1 MHQSTQTHIII
12 NVRFSE
18 INVISKTVTY
28 VKKQENVQYNPFNT
42 IGYFKMFEENCLQHI
57 IICFKKKLI
66 IQRKCF
72 LHHMLQPLKGTLA
85 VMSVLYL
92 PLLM

>member
-1 MHQSTQTHIII
+1 
-12 NVRFSE
+12 
-18 INVISKTVTY
+18 
-28 VKKQENVQYNPFNT
+28 
-42 IGYFKMFEENCLQHI
+42 MFEENCLQHI
-57 IICFKKKLI
+57 IMCLKKKLI

>member
-1 MHQSTQTHIII
+1 M
-12 NVRFSE
+12 
-18 INVISKTVTY
+18 
-28 VKKQENVQYNPFNT
+28 
-42 IGYFKMFEENCLQHI
+42 
-57 IICFKKKLI
+57 CFKKKLI
-66 IQRKCF
+66 IPRKCF